1 MTATCPG
8 HRDAR
13 PRGGVWRRP
22 EPAPST
28 ARPSACAPLPA
39 MLLQLLPLLLL
50 LALLG
55 ARRAAALGA
64 PAPLKRWALSC
75 LLLCHAWRQRAAGGV
90 PAEPRRPRPLR
101 PDRHAIDSVYFT
113 GFAETNKTFVIARLA
128 KRPDGVCEMWLFLR
142 VDGIGEFEHPQH
154 PNMMVNDESEEI
166 WSGGGLTI
174 EYLEPQMIWKISFDG
189 LLRKGPYR
197 QQWSEEEGEL
207 VPVKFS
213 FHWENFTEVF
223 NFNVDSHP
231 GTFAHAFAQEPWTA
245 EFFRKVKKQREHFRH
260 EEWGQSVG
268 EIEIENHEKTK
279 VLLKGVRSHS
289 YGIRNWSEIYRYVMI
304 LAHFKDGTA
313 AHLTVINLPATTTNL
328 AVGYVFFP
336 DGKKAGIE
344 WSNAS
349 LAEMA
354 DDGVI
359 KDEYVVSLMAGGK
372 YFNVSATLDKQAC
385 PMVYNGLT
393 GSGVFHEC
401 IADFHL
407 NGITQGWGLVEF
419 YYRDETAQPVPNLQL
434 GLKAKGPDLSS

>member
-1 MTATCPG
+1 
-8 HRDAR
+8 
-13 PRGGVWRRP
+13 
-22 EPAPST
+22 
-28 ARPSACAPLPA
+28 
-39 MLLQLLPLLLL
+39 MLLLLPLLVL

-75 LLLCHAWRQRAAGGV
+75 LLLCHGAWRQRAAGGA

-101 PDRHAIDSVYFT
+101 PDPHAIDSVYFT

-166 WSGGGLTI
+166 WSGGGLTV
-174 EYLEPQMIWKISFDG
+174 EYLEPQTIWKINFDG
-189 LLRKGPYR
+189 LL
-197 QQWSEEEGEL
+197 S
-207 VPVKFS
+207 
-213 FHWENFTEVF
+213 WENFTEVF

-231 GTFAHAFAQEPWTA
+231 GTFAHAFAQEPWTI
-245 EFFRKVKKQREHFRH
+245 EFFHRVKKQREQHFRH

-268 EIEIENHEKTK
+268 EIEIENHGKTK

-289 YGIRNWSEIYRYVMI
+289 YGIRDWSEIYRYIMI
-304 LAHFKDGTA
+304 LAHFEDGTA

-336 DGKKAGIE
+336 GGQKAGIE

-359 KDEYVVSLMAGGK
+359 KDEYGVSLMAGGK
-372 YFNVSATLDKQAC
+372 YFDVSATLDKQAC
-385 PMVYNGLT
+385 PVVYNGLT

-401 IADFHL
+401 IADFQL

-419 YYRDETAQPVPNLQL
+419 YYRDEAAQPVPNLQL
-434 GLKAKGPDLSS
+434 GSKAKGPDLSS